1 MEAAAYPAWL
11 VPSLGVICA
20 ALIGFCGAL
29 LSVLVYL
36 YRQDSKSNSGEHWD
50 LFRLVSGI
58 RADVRVLLER
68 TGGPAPRDA
77 GTARGSRQHKPF
89 LLRAS

>member
-36 YRQDSKSNSGEHWD
+36 YLQDRKSNSDEHWD

-58 RADVRVLLER
+58 RADLGVLLER
-68 TGGPAPRDA
+68 TGGHAPRDA
-77 GTARGSRQHKPF
+77 ETTGGS
-89 LLRAS
+89 